1 MPWERP
7 KKWKK
12 DKKKKKEED
21 VAHIYNGILLSHKKE
36 KIMPFAAKWMQ
47 LEIFILS
54 GVCQKE
60 KEKIIRYQL
69 YLEFKIWHK

>member
-1 MPWERP
+1 MPQERP

-12 DKKKKKEED
+12 DQKKKKKKD
-21 VAHIYNGILLSHKKE
+21 VVHIYNGILLSHKKE
-36 KIMPFAAKWMQ
+36 KIMPFAAKRMQ

-60 KEKIIRYQL
+60 KEKII
-69 YLEFKIWHK
+69 